1 MDSCCGGGMTQ
12 KRTFLKTDSDDL
24 LIKLEQRI
32 KARHL
37 QLGGYLHDADEH
49 RKEAKRLLKEGRDLG
64 ARQEIKFSL
73 EKQAQYDQEKARY
86 DNLVGLRNTL
96 KNAKQNLSM
105 ADLLQRCTAEVKAT
119 LEKMP
124 DVVELKREWE
134 DTAERVVATPT
145 TTTTTTETM
154 ELPSVPTV
162 TDQQV
167 AEALERLRAPPPPSS
182 VSSGSSVRV
191 PLLSG
196 HG

>member
-1 MDSCCGGGMTQ
+1 MDGCCGGGITQ
-12 KRTFLKTDSDDL
+12 KRTFLKDDDL
-24 LIKLEQRI
+24 MKKLQQRI

-49 RKEAKRLLKEGRDLG
+49 QKEAKRLLKEGRDLG
-64 ARQEIKFSL
+64 ARQEIKCSL
-73 EKQAQYDQEKARY
+73 EKQAQYKQEKAQY

-96 KNAKQNLSM
+96 KNAQQNLSM
-105 ADLLQRCTAEVKAT
+105 AELLQRCTAEVKAT

-134 DTAERVVATPT
+134 DTAERVVIATPPVAA
-145 TTTTTTETM
+145 ETMM

-167 AEALERLRAPPPPSS
+167 AEALERLRAPPSS
-182 VSSGSSVRV
+182 IPVGSSVRV

-196 HG
+196 GHG

>member
-1 MDSCCGGGMTQ
+1 MDNCCGGGITQ
-12 KRTFLKTDSDDL
+12 KRTFLDDDL
-24 LIKLEQRI
+24 LTKLEQRI

-64 ARQEIKFSL
+64 ARQEVKFSL
-73 EKQAQYDQEKARY
+73 EKQAQYEQEKARY

-105 ADLLQRCTAEVKAT
+105 AELLQRCTAEVKAT

-134 DTAERVVATPT
+134 DTAERVVVAAPVA
-145 TTTTTTETM
+145 ETM
-154 ELPSVPTV
+154 IELPSVPTV

-167 AEALERLRAPPPPSS
+167 AEALERLRAPPSS
-182 VSSGSSVRV
+182 IASVRV

-196 HG
+196 GHG